1 MAFMRSLSTRSI
13 ILKRQHNPRLTYILH
28 DDEDDD
34 GHHPHKNN
42 HEQLNHSSKQVINPT
57 NYLPQRSFNKNSTC
71 FASLLQE
78 ANHSHFAGACFVRYM
93 STTTNAAAD
102 KINVVMDTVAQAAP
116 PANEV
121 AIAAAD
127 SYLPVAALQHVI
139 DAVHNFTGLNWW
151 ASIVVTT
158 LLIRSA
164 MLPLLINQ
172 LKATSKLSVSG
183 FSFKFNDIVVEH
195 EETLFSK
202 IMRPH
207 LEEVKQRVDRQ
218 VLCLF
223 FDGFITQYVGH
234 ILTMQGMDPTL
245 VSEGQKEMQKL
256 FKEHGVS
263 PFTPLKGL
271 FIQGPVF
278 VSFFLAISNMAEKV
292 PSFKSGGA
300 HWFVDL
306 TTPDG
311 LYICPVLTALTFLIT
326 VECNSQEGMEGNNA
340 AGTMKNVSRALAVA
354 SVPLTM
360 NFPKF
365 PRKSSLSLDPHR
377 MVALGSAPHPSLPS
391 PVSLT
396 RLSFVIGLHLTCF
409 RLATVVKAPGVKKFL
424 RVPEVPAAPPTT
436 GAKSSSFDLFSA
448 LKQLSKGRKEP
459 TPSLPVEPPKLLQH
473 KKSASSGIGKRIS
486 SLEKGVKGRKKN
498 KKR

>member
-1 MAFMRSLSTRSI
+1 MACMRSLSTRST
-13 ILKRQHNPRLTYILH
+13 ILKRQHNPRLRYILH
-28 DDEDDD
+28 DEEDDD
-34 GHHPHKNN
+34 VHQLHKNN
-42 HEQLNHSSKQVINPT
+42 HGQLNHSSKQVINPT
-57 NYLPQRSFNKNSTC
+57 NYLPQRSFNTNSTC

-93 STTTNAAAD
+93 STTTTAAAD
-102 KINVVMDTVAQAAP
+102 KINVLMDTVAQAAP

-172 LKATSKLSVSG
+172 LKATSKLSLKATSKLSII
-183 FSFKFNDIVVEH
+183 FYDIHYAVAFQPLVGILKAQH
-195 EETLFSK
+195 L

-218 VLCLF
+218 A
-223 FDGFITQYVGH
+223 
-234 ILTMQGMDPTL
+234 MDPTL

-300 HWFVDL
+300 YWFVDL

-311 LYICPVLTALTFLIT
+311 LYICPVLTAVTFLIT

-360 NFPKF
+360 NFPKAVF
-365 PRKSSLSLDPHR
+365 CYWVTSNLFSL
-377 MVALGSAPHPSLPS
+377 AY
-391 PVSLT
+391 
-396 RLSFVIGLHLTCF
+396 GL
-409 RLATVVKAPGVKKFL
+409 VVKAPGVKKFL
-424 RVPEVPAAPPTT
+424 RVPEVPVAPPTT
-436 GAKSSSFDLFSA
+436 GSKSSSFDLFSA
-448 LKQLSKGRKEP
+448 LKQLSKARKEP

-473 KKSASSGIGKRIS
+473 KKSSSSGIGKRIS

>member
-1 MAFMRSLSTRSI
+1 MACMRSLSTRST

-28 DDEDDD
+28 DEEDDD
-34 GHHPHKNN
+34 VHQLHKNN
-42 HEQLNHSSKQVINPT
+42 HGQLNHSSKQVINPT
-57 NYLPQRSFNKNSTC
+57 NYLPQRSFNANSIC

-78 ANHSHFAGACFVRYM
+78 ANHSHFAGACLVRYM
-93 STTTNAAAD
+93 STTTTAAAD
-102 KINVVMDTVAQAAP
+102 KINVVMETVSQAAP

-172 LKATSKLSVSG
+172 LKATSKLS
-183 FSFKFNDIVVEH
+183 
-195 EETLFSK
+195 

-207 LEEVKQRVDRQ
+207 LEEVKQRVD
-218 VLCLF
+218 
-223 FDGFITQYVGH
+223 H
-234 ILTMQGMDPTL
+234 QGMDPTL

-300 HWFVDL
+300 YWFVDL

-360 NFPKF
+360 NFPKAVF
-365 PRKSSLSLDPHR
+365 CYWVTSNLFSL
-377 MVALGSAPHPSLPS
+377 AY
-391 PVSLT
+391 
-396 RLSFVIGLHLTCF
+396 GL
-409 RLATVVKAPGVKKFL
+409 VVKAPGVKKFL
-424 RVPEVPAAPPTT
+424 RVPEVPVAPPTT
-436 GAKSSSFDLFSA
+436 GSKIFFFLRYVFSTQTTLKMPERNLPRHCLLNHQSSYSIKSLH
-448 LKQLSKGRKEP
+448 
-459 TPSLPVEPPKLLQH
+459 LQE
-473 KKSASSGIGKRIS
+473 S
-486 SLEKGVKGRKKN
+486 VKG
-498 KKR
+498 